1 MISILH
7 IPFHHNSK
15 VREGFRVEKW
25 NYLDFAVLYAVSLT
39 TSVNILLIFASDYQK
54 YKKSIFIVKPKNNST
69 KNHINSFCKN
79 AKKI

>member
-1 MISILH
+1 MLE
-7 IPFHHNSK
+7 K
-15 VREGFRVEKW
+15 VLEIKNGITFPV
-25 NYLDFAVLYAVSLT
+25 LDAVCLT